1 MKEFKIKVNGMVCT
15 GCENRVKNA
24 LSTIDGVQSVE
35 ASYKTKEVIADYKTG
50 DVEVVAQDNVELNVL
65 EEKIDDIGFE
75 VVKE

>member
-1 MKEFKIKVNGMVCT
+1 MKETKIKVNGMVCE

-35 ASYKTKEVIADYKTG
+35 ASHETG
-50 DVEVVAQDNVELNVL
+50 IVTVKSNEKVDKSAI

-75 VVKE
+75 VVKED

>member
-15 GCENRVKNA
+15 GCENREKNE
-24 LSTIDGVQSVE
+24 LSTIDE
-35 ASYKTKEVIADYKTG
+35 EKEVIADYKTG
-50 DVEVVAQDNVELNVL
+50 DVEVVTQDNVELNML